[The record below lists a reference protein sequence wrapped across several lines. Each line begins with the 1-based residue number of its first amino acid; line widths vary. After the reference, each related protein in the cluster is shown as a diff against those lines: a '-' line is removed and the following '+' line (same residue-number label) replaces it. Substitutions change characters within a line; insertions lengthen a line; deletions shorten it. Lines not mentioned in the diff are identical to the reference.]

1 MSPKV
6 IGLSL
11 LCGVLLVGCNGTKP
25 ADEAAAET
33 AVTADVSQDAAVT
46 ASRGPGKRGLDDIPD
61 VMDPAEMHKRDT
73 TPVDTK
79 VVAVTLSNKGDTEE
93 NTIGAPSMSFAPR
106 DTVYAEIE
114 SQGTADEYTIYAK
127 WVGADG
133 AELADYGIK
142 VNEGGLKRTV
152 ISLSKPDGWA
162 PGKNRIE
169 LAINGNPTV
178 TEVFQV
184 DP

>member
-1 MSPKV
+1 MSARILAPV
-6 IGLSL
+6 L
-11 LCGVLLVGCNGTKP
+11 LCGLLMVGCSGSKP
-25 ADEAAAET
+25 ADEGVAEVPAAAD
-33 AVTADVSQDAAVT
+33 AVADVSEAV
-46 ASRGPGKRGLDDIPD
+46 ARDPAERGLDD
-61 VMDPAEMHKRDT
+61 VRGTMDRDEMHKRDT

-79 VVAVTLSNKGDTEE
+79 VVAVRLSNVGDTEE
-93 NTIGAPSMSFAPR
+93 NTIGAPSVSFAAR

-114 SQGTADEYTIYAK
+114 SQGTANEYTIYAK
-127 WVGADG
+127 WIGADG

-162 PGKNRIE
+162 PGENRIE

-178 TEVFQV
+178 TEVFRV
-184 DP
+184 NP

>member
-1 MSPKV
+1 MSAKV
-6 IGLSL
+6 LVPAL
-11 LCGVLLVGCNGTKP
+11 LCGLMVVGCGGSDPSGQTEVAAP
-25 ADEAAAET
+25 VAADVGDEAPAA
-33 AVTADVSQDAAVT
+33 AAPDFVD
-46 ASRGPGKRGLDDIPD
+46 RGLDDMRRTMERD
-61 VMDPAEMHKRDT
+61 EMHKRDT
-73 TPVDTK
+73 APVDTK
-79 VVAVTLSNKGDTEE
+79 VVAIKLSNVGDTEE
-93 NTIGAPSMSFAPR
+93 NTIGAPSTSFAPR

-114 SQGTADEYTIYAK
+114 SQGTANEYTIYAK

-162 PGKNRIE
+162 PGENRIE

-178 TEVFQV
+178 TEVFRV
-184 DP
+184 N